1 VRSKD
6 LEGGDLS
13 FLKVLSRHFLERMME
28 TTDNLA
34 EIRTSDLP
42 HTTAKRLSAIAGIAF
57 IKLKT

>member
-1 VRSKD
+1 M
-6 LEGGDLS
+6 EGGDLS